1 MKVGDLVWSKFYETY
16 GIIVKDYGISNH
28 HCVVLNGKQYSQ
40 RPAVSLSWA
49 IGCEQSFTRG
59 IVMNIGDLITH
70 NPTGAVGT
78 IIADYGDRV
87 AVYWCV
93 DGDND
98 GDYEEIIEKMFIENL
113 KK

>member
-1 MKVGDLVWSKFYETY
+1 MA
-16 GIIVKDYGISNH
+16 
-28 HCVVLNGKQYSQ
+28 NGKQYSQ

-87 AVYWCV
+87 VVYWCV

>member
-1 MKVGDLVWSKFYETY
+1 MA
-16 GIIVKDYGISNH
+16 
-28 HCVVLNGKQYSQ
+28 NGKQYSQ

-87 AVYWCV
+87 VVYWCV

-98 GDYEEIIEKMFIENL
+98 GDYVHRKP
-113 KK
+113 KKINFLFDKLIPTL